1 MVADSKK
8 TLRGK
13 GQKLK
18 QMHLVCLLQSIL
30 SAVLHILSG
39 VVYNVSRKS
48 LVQCAAILD
57 LGNGQ
62 SEIPKLFVSCDVC
75 GT

>member
-18 QMHLVCLLQSIL
+18 QMHLVCLLQSML

-39 VVYNVSRKS
+39 VVYHVHCIAEIARTVCRHFGS
-48 LVQCAAILD
+48 
-57 LGNGQ
+57 GQ
-62 SEIPKLFVSCDVC
+62 RPIRDPQVFRIV
-75 GT
+75 